1 MSSGYT
7 DKRRRLTP
15 KQEKFVEA
23 VASGSE
29 PTLTSAYTE
38 AGYQANGKG
47 STSRTN
53 ASRLAKK
60 THVAPIIEE
69 RKAQYAAH
77 AAASLA
83 GRRNYV
89 LQRLREEAD
98 NPDSRASE
106 RISALALLAKA
117 SGALDDA
124 KERETKRTGATE
136 SDLIAELHTR
146 LSEYVDEP
154 LDVTPDSVATL
165 EGVNTPD
172 SVDDT

>member
-1 MSSGYT
+1 MSDGYT
-7 DKRRRLTP
+7 KKRRRLTP

-23 VASGSE
+23 VASGSA

-38 AGYQANGKG
+38 AGYQVNGKG
-47 STSRTN
+47 STLRTN

-60 THVAPIIEE
+60 PHVAPIIEE
-69 RKAQYAAH
+69 RKAAYTAH

-83 GRRNYV
+83 GRRSYV

-124 KERETKRTGATE
+124 KERETKRSTATE
-136 SDLIAELHTR
+136 ADLIEELHNR
-146 LSEYVDEP
+146 LSPYVDEP
-154 LDVTPDSVATL
+154 LDVTP
-165 EGVNTPD
+165 EGVDTPD

>member
-1 MSSGYT
+1 MSNGYT
-7 DKRRRLTP
+7 KKRRRLTP
-15 KQEKFVEA
+15 KQEKFIEA

-29 PTLTSAYTE
+29 PTLTSAYTG
-38 AGYQANGKG
+38 AGYQSGGKG
-47 STSRTN
+47 STLRTN

-69 RKAQYAAH
+69 RKAAYTAK

-83 GRRNYV
+83 GSKSYV

-98 NPDSRASE
+98 NLDSRASE

-124 KERETKRTGATE
+124 KERKDRRIGATE
-136 SDLIAELHTR
+136 QELLTELHTR
-146 LSEYVDEP
+146 MSQYIEAP
-154 LDVTPDSVATL
+154 LDVTP
-165 EGVNTPD
+165 EGVDTQP